1 VAVKA
6 KFAEIQPNPMPL
18 HRNGLTFGKT
28 IFEYSGVWPN
38 CDVCACGHLRRSA
51 SGCRARIR
59 VLRRHVQSRWGPGLR
74 LLASELNREIIG
86 SDGARVRGS
95 RSCFAQANTKFLKR
109 AIESLAPNCRH
120 CGVSL
125 SPKGESILGASAA
138 SRSHDLGALRRSL
151 CGPVLATRIR
161 VWLVV
166 FCDALFRLVGS
177 IPRALC
183 LGHSVSRTFVWLICV
198 FDRR

>member
-1 VAVKA
+1 
-6 KFAEIQPNPMPL
+6 
-18 HRNGLTFGKT
+18 
-28 IFEYSGVWPN
+28 
-38 CDVCACGHLRRSA
+38 
-51 SGCRARIR
+51 
-59 VLRRHVQSRWGPGLR
+59 LR

-95 RSCFAQANTKFLKR
+95 RSCLAQANTKLLKR
-109 AIESLAPNCRH
+109 AIESFAPNCRY

-151 CGPVLATRIR
+151 CGSVLAASIR

-166 FCDALFRLVGS
+166 LCDALLSLVGN
-177 IPRALC
+177 IPRALR
-183 LGHSVSRTFVWLICV
+183 LGHSVSRTFIRFIRF
-198 FDRR
+198 FDTRQRCYRLVDNFARAIFDGLPRLARQLRPR